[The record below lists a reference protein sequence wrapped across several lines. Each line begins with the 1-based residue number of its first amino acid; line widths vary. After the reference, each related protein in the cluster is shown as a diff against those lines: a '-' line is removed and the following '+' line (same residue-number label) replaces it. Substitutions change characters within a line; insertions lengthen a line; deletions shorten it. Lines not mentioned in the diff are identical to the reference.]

1 MNDKEQYKTY
11 LMLKLQQQISAGNSP
26 SEGSVVS
33 EDSQDKTIVKEATQL
48 RENYRQILDDIAQNA
63 HILYGSRTKDGMASL
78 VVEDIATFID
88 RARQYIEL
96 HNPYRSEQELLTRC
110 TAFDNETFAAH
121 WESLY
126 PYLQKRY
133 VMKELNL
140 SFYIDEF
147 PVVGMEEYTYLR
159 MEFLSDWE
167 SALLRKEIA
176 YELEILGRARK
187 QIERHIAERVKIF
200 YGCNYSSVELGLF
213 WGIQP
218 GMWQRKTFNL
228 LQMLSAV
235 CKRNPTIQI
244 LLDALGRGD
253 GRQQE
258 RQTQLE
264 EQSSS
269 RAMKFSHA
277 SRSDIDGIG
286 ESNRLDALLPTEIAL
301 LGDASLEQTFYKKYV
316 ERRLQT
322 FDFRSQTPVKV
333 QAEQLETTSLGPG
346 PYIVCLDTSGS
357 MSGIPEEVAKA
368 ICYGLVLRSRAEER
382 ACYLISYSI
391 DIEVLN
397 LSDWEQQ
404 QEQIVN
410 FLSYSFHGG
419 TDLEPALKEALR
431 MLQCDEYSLADVLVI
446 SDFEV
451 WDLSLETITA
461 INGVRERNTLFHSL
475 EFGWGGNNEVLAQF
489 DVCWY
494 YDHHTN
500 RIRQRKLGNRRIHF
514 EKE

>member
-1 MNDKEQYKTY
+1 
-11 LMLKLQQQISAGNSP
+11 MLKLKQQISAGKSS

-33 EDSQDKTIVKEATQL
+33 EDSWDETIAKEGTQF
-48 RENYRQILDDIAQNA
+48 RESYQQVLDDIAQNA
-63 HILYGSRTKDGMASL
+63 HILYGSRTIDGMASL
-78 VVEDIATFID
+78 VTEDIATLID
-88 RARQYIEL
+88 NVRQNIEL
-96 HNPYRSEQELLTRC
+96 HNPYRSEQDLLARC
-110 TAFDNETFAAH
+110 MAFDNGTFAAH
-121 WESLY
+121 WDLLY

-133 VMKELNL
+133 AVKELNL
-140 SFYIDEF
+140 PFYIDEF
-147 PVVGMEEYTYLR
+147 PVIGMEEYTYLR

-176 YELEILGRARK
+176 YELEILSRARR
-187 QIERHIAERVKIF
+187 QIEKHIAERIKIF
-200 YGCNYSSVELGLF
+200 YGCNYSPVELGLF

-218 GMWQRKTFNL
+218 EMWQQKTFNL

-244 LLDALGRGD
+244 LLDALGRG
-253 GRQQE
+253 GGKQQE

-264 EQSSS
+264 EQSFS
-269 RAMKFSHA
+269 RVMKFSHA
-277 SRSDIDGIG
+277 SRPDIDGIG

-333 QAEQLETTSLGPG
+333 QAEQSKTTPLGPG

-368 ICYGLVLRSRAEER
+368 ICYGLILRSCAEKR

-391 DIEVLN
+391 DVEVFN
-397 LSDWEQQ
+397 LADWEQQ

-419 TDLEPALKEALR
+419 TDLEPALKKALQ
-431 MLQCDEYSLADVLVI
+431 MLQNEDYILADVLVI

-451 WDLSLETITA
+451 RDLSLETITA
-461 INGVRERNTLFHSL
+461 INSVRERNTLFHSL
-475 EFGWGGNNEVLAQF
+475 EVGWGGNNVVLAQF
-489 DVCWY
+489 DACWY

-500 RIRQRKLGNRRIHF
+500 RIQRRK
-514 EKE
+514 

>member
-11 LMLKLQQQISAGNSP
+11 LMLKLKQQISADNSP

-33 EDSQDKTIVKEATQL
+33 EDSWDETIAKEGTQF
-48 RENYRQILDDIAQNA
+48 RESYRQVLDDIAQNV
-63 HILYGSRTKDGMASL
+63 HILYGSRTIDGMASL
-78 VVEDIATFID
+78 VTEDIATLID
-88 RARQYIEL
+88 NVRQNIEL
-96 HNPYRSEQELLTRC
+96 HNPYRSEQDLLARC
-110 TAFDNETFAAH
+110 MAFDNGTFAAH
-121 WESLY
+121 WDLLY

-133 VMKELNL
+133 AVKEVNL
-140 SFYIDEF
+140 PFYIDEF
-147 PVVGMEEYTYLR
+147 PVTGMEEYTYLR

-176 YELEILGRARK
+176 YELEILSRARR
-187 QIERHIAERVKIF
+187 QIEKHIAERIKIF
-200 YGCNYSSVELGLF
+200 YGCNYSPVELGFF

-218 GMWQRKTFNL
+218 GMWQQKTFNL

-244 LLDALGRGD
+244 LLDALGRG
-253 GRQQE
+253 GGKQQE

-264 EQSSS
+264 EQSFS
-269 RAMKFSHA
+269 RVMKFSHA
-277 SRSDIDGIG
+277 SRPDIDGIG

-322 FDFRSQTPVKV
+322 FDSRSQTPVKV
-333 QAEQLETTSLGPG
+333 QVEQSETTPLGPG

-357 MSGIPEEVAKA
+357 MSGIPEKVAKA
-368 ICYGLVLRSRAEER
+368 ICYGLILRSHAEKR

-397 LSDWEQQ
+397 LADWEQQ
-404 QEQIVN
+404 QDQIVN

-451 WDLSLETITA
+451 RDLSLETITA

-475 EFGWGGNNEVLAQF
+475 EIGWSGNNEVLAQF

-500 RIRQRKLGNRRIHF
+500 RIRQRKIG
-514 EKE
+514 K

>member
-11 LMLKLQQQISAGNSP
+11 LMLKLKQQISAGNSS
-26 SEGSVVS
+26 SEGSVVP
-33 EDSQDKTIVKEATQL
+33 EDSRDKTIEKEETQL
-48 RENYRQILDDIAQNA
+48 QESYRQVLDDIAQNT
-63 HILYGSRTKDGMASL
+63 HILYGSRTIDGMASL

-88 RARQYIEL
+88 SARQYIEL

-110 TAFDNETFAAH
+110 TAFDNGTFAAH
-121 WESLY
+121 WELLY

-133 VMKELNL
+133 TTVKDLNL
-140 SFYIDEF
+140 PFYIDEF
-147 PVVGMEEYTYLR
+147 PVIGMEEYTYLR

-167 SALLRKEIA
+167 SALLRKVIA

-187 QIERHIAERVKIF
+187 QIERYITERVKIF
-200 YGCNYSSVELGLF
+200 YGCNYSSVELELF

-244 LLDALGRGD
+244 LLDALGRGN
-253 GRQQE
+253 GQQQE
-258 RQTQLE
+258 RQIQLE
-264 EQSSS
+264 EQTSS
-269 RAMKFSHA
+269 RVMKFSHA

-301 LGDASLEQTFYKKYV
+301 LGDVSLEQTFYKKYV

-322 FDFRSQTPVKV
+322 FDFRSQTLVKV
-333 QAEQLETTSLGPG
+333 QAEQSETTPSGPG

-357 MSGIPEEVAKA
+357 MSGFPEKVAKA
-368 ICYGLVLRSRAEER
+368 ICYGLILRSRAEKR

-391 DIEVLN
+391 DIKVLN
-397 LSDWEQQ
+397 LADWEQQ

-419 TDLEPALKEALR
+419 TNLEPALKEALR
-431 MLQCDEYSLADVLVI
+431 MLQYDEYSLADVLVI
-446 SDFEV
+446 SDFEIR
-451 WDLSLETITA
+451 DLSLETITA
-461 INGVRERNTLFHSL
+461 INKVREHNTLFHSL
-475 EFGWGGNNEVLAQF
+475 EVGFGGNNEVLVQF
-489 DVCWY
+489 DVYWY

-500 RIRQRKLGNRRIHF
+500 RICKHP
-514 EKE
+514 

>member
-1 MNDKEQYKTY
+1 
-11 LMLKLQQQISAGNSP
+11 MLKLKQQISAGKSS

-33 EDSQDKTIVKEATQL
+33 EDSWDETIAKEGTQF
-48 RENYRQILDDIAQNA
+48 RESYRQVLDDIAQNA
-63 HILYGSRTKDGMASL
+63 HILYGSRTIDGMASL
-78 VVEDIATFID
+78 VTEDIATLID
-88 RARQYIEL
+88 NVRQNIEL
-96 HNPYRSEQELLTRC
+96 HNPYRSEQDLLARC
-110 TAFDNETFAAH
+110 MAFDNGTFAAH
-121 WESLY
+121 WDLLY

-133 VMKELNL
+133 AVKELNL
-140 SFYIDEF
+140 PFYIDEF
-147 PVVGMEEYTYLR
+147 PVIGMEEYTYLR

-176 YELEILGRARK
+176 YELEILSRARR
-187 QIERHIAERVKIF
+187 QIEKHIAERIKIF
-200 YGCNYSSVELGLF
+200 YGCNYSPVELGLF

-218 GMWQRKTFNL
+218 EMWQQKTFNL

-244 LLDALGRGD
+244 LLDALGRG
-253 GRQQE
+253 GGKQQE

-264 EQSSS
+264 EQPFS
-269 RAMKFSHA
+269 RVMKFSHA
-277 SRSDIDGIG
+277 SRPDIDGIG

-333 QAEQLETTSLGPG
+333 QAEQSKTTPLGPG

-368 ICYGLVLRSRAEER
+368 ICYGLILRSCAEKR

-391 DIEVLN
+391 DVEVFN
-397 LSDWEQQ
+397 LADWEQQ

-419 TDLEPALKEALR
+419 TDLEPALKKALQ
-431 MLQCDEYSLADVLVI
+431 MLQNEDYILADVLVI

-451 WDLSLETITA
+451 RDLSLETITA
-461 INGVRERNTLFHSL
+461 INSVRERNTLFHSL
-475 EFGWGGNNEVLAQF
+475 EVGWGGNNVVLAQF
-489 DVCWY
+489 DACWY

-500 RIRQRKLGNRRIHF
+500 RIQRRK
-514 EKE
+514 

>member
-1 MNDKEQYKTY
+1 
-11 LMLKLQQQISAGNSP
+11 MLKLKQQISAGKSS

-33 EDSQDKTIVKEATQL
+33 EDSWDETIAKEGTQF
-48 RENYRQILDDIAQNA
+48 RESYRQVLDDIAQNA
-63 HILYGSRTKDGMASL
+63 HILYGSRTIDGMASL
-78 VVEDIATFID
+78 VTEDIATLID
-88 RARQYIEL
+88 NVRQNIEL
-96 HNPYRSEQELLTRC
+96 HNPYRSEQDLLARC
-110 TAFDNETFAAH
+110 MAFDNGTFAAH
-121 WESLY
+121 WDLLY

-133 VMKELNL
+133 AVKELNL
-140 SFYIDEF
+140 PFYIDEF
-147 PVVGMEEYTYLR
+147 PVIGMEEYTYLR

-176 YELEILGRARK
+176 YELEILSRARR
-187 QIERHIAERVKIF
+187 QIEKHIAERIKIF
-200 YGCNYSSVELGLF
+200 YGCNYSPVELGLF

-218 GMWQRKTFNL
+218 EMWQQKTFNL

-244 LLDALGRGD
+244 LLDALGRG
-253 GRQQE
+253 GGKQQE

-264 EQSSS
+264 EQSFS
-269 RAMKFSHA
+269 RVMKFSHA
-277 SRSDIDGIG
+277 SRPDIDGIG

-333 QAEQLETTSLGPG
+333 QAEQSKTTPLGPG

-368 ICYGLVLRSRAEER
+368 ICYGLILRSCAEKR

-391 DIEVLN
+391 DVEVFN
-397 LSDWEQQ
+397 LADWEQQ

-419 TDLEPALKEALR
+419 TDLEPALKKALQ
-431 MLQCDEYSLADVLVI
+431 MLQNEDYILADVLVI

-451 WDLSLETITA
+451 RDLSLETITA
-461 INGVRERNTLFHSL
+461 INSVRERNTLFHSL
-475 EFGWGGNNEVLAQF
+475 EVGWGGNNVVLAQF
-489 DVCWY
+489 DACWY

-500 RIRQRKLGNRRIHF
+500 RIQQRK
-514 EKE
+514 

>member
-1 MNDKEQYKTY
+1 
-11 LMLKLQQQISAGNSP
+11 MLKLKQQISAGKSS

-33 EDSQDKTIVKEATQL
+33 EDSWDETIAKEGTQF
-48 RENYRQILDDIAQNA
+48 RESYRQVLDDIAQNV
-63 HILYGSRTKDGMASL
+63 HILYGSRTIDGMASL
-78 VVEDIATFID
+78 VTEDIATLID
-88 RARQYIEL
+88 NVRQNIEL
-96 HNPYRSEQELLTRC
+96 HNPYRSEQDLLARC
-110 TAFDNETFAAH
+110 MAFDNGTFAAH
-121 WESLY
+121 WDLLY

-133 VMKELNL
+133 AVKEVNL
-140 SFYIDEF
+140 PFYIDEF
-147 PVVGMEEYTYLR
+147 PVTGMEEYTYLR

-176 YELEILGRARK
+176 YELEILSRARR
-187 QIERHIAERVKIF
+187 QIEKHIAERIKIF
-200 YGCNYSSVELGLF
+200 YGCNYSPVELGLF

-218 GMWQRKTFNL
+218 GMWQQKTFNL

-244 LLDALGRGD
+244 LLDALGRG
-253 GRQQE
+253 GGKQQE

-264 EQSSS
+264 EQSFS
-269 RAMKFSHA
+269 RVMKFSHA
-277 SRSDIDGIG
+277 SRPDIDGIG

-333 QAEQLETTSLGPG
+333 QAEQSKTTPLGPG

-368 ICYGLVLRSRAEER
+368 ICYGLILRSRAEKR

-397 LSDWEQQ
+397 LADWEQQ
-404 QEQIVN
+404 QDQIVN

-451 WDLSLETITA
+451 RDLSLETITA

-475 EFGWGGNNEVLAQF
+475 EIGWSGNNEVLAQF

-500 RIRQRKLGNRRIHF
+500 RIRQRKIG
-514 EKE
+514 K

>member
-1 MNDKEQYKTY
+1 
-11 LMLKLQQQISAGNSP
+11 MLKLKQQISAGKSS

-33 EDSQDKTIVKEATQL
+33 EDSRDETTAKEGTQL
-48 RENYRQILDDIAQNA
+48 RGSYRQVLDGIAQNA
-63 HILYGSRTKDGMASL
+63 HILYGSKIIDGMASL

-88 RARQYIEL
+88 SARQYIEL
-96 HNPYRSEQELLTRC
+96 HNPYCSEQDLLTRC

-121 WESLY
+121 WDLLY
-126 PYLQKRY
+126 PYLQERY
-133 VMKELNL
+133 AVKELNL
-140 SFYIDEF
+140 PFYIDEF
-147 PVVGMEEYTYLR
+147 PVIDMEEYTYLR

-187 QIERHIAERVKIF
+187 QIEKHVAERVKIF

-218 GMWQRKTFNL
+218 GMWQQKTFNL

-235 CKRNPTIQI
+235 CKRNPTIHI
-244 LLDALGRGD
+244 LLNALGRGD
-253 GRQQE
+253 GKQQE
-258 RQTQLE
+258 RRIQLE

-269 RAMKFSHA
+269 QAMKFSHA
-277 SRSDIDGIG
+277 SHSDIDGIG
-286 ESNRLDALLPTEIAL
+286 ESNRLNALLPSEIAL
-301 LGDASLEQTFYKKYV
+301 LGNAALEQTFYKKYV

-322 FDFRSQTPVKV
+322 FDFRMQTPVKV
-333 QAEQLETTSLGPG
+333 HTERSEPTPVGPG

-368 ICYGLVLRSRAEER
+368 ICYGLMLRSRTEKR

-397 LSDWEQQ
+397 LADWKQQ

-431 MLQCDEYSLADVLVI
+431 MLQTEDYILADVLVI

-451 WDLSLETITA
+451 RDLSLETITA
-461 INGVRERNTLFHSL
+461 INSVREHNTLFHSL
-475 EFGWGGNNEVLAQF
+475 EVGWDGNNEVLAQF

-500 RIRQRKLGNRRIHF
+500 RIQRRK
-514 EKE
+514 

>member
-11 LMLKLQQQISAGNSP
+11 LMLKLKQQISAGNSP
-26 SEGSVVS
+26 SGGSVVS

-63 HILYGSRTKDGMASL
+63 HILYGSRTIEGMASL

-88 RARQYIEL
+88 SARQYIEL
-96 HNPYRSEQELLTRC
+96 HNPYRSEQELLTPEIRK
-110 TAFDNETFAAH
+110 ALEGD
-121 WESLY
+121 
-126 PYLQKRY
+126 LQNIKAY
-133 VMKELNL
+133 VLGDTVKELNL
-140 SFYIDEF
+140 PFYIDEF
-147 PVVGMEEYTYLR
+147 LIIGMEEYTYLR

-167 SALLRKEIA
+167 SALLRKVIA

-187 QIERHIAERVKIF
+187 QIERHIAERIKLF
-200 YGCNYSSVELGLF
+200 YGCNYSSMELGLF

-244 LLDALGRGD
+244 LLDALGRGS

-258 RQTQLE
+258 RQIRLE
-264 EQSSS
+264 EQTSS
-269 RAMKFSHA
+269 RVMKFSHA
-277 SRSDIDGIG
+277 SRPDIDGIA
-286 ESNRLDALLPTEIAL
+286 ESNRLNALLPTEIAL
-301 LGDASLEQTFYKKYV
+301 LGDSSLEQTFYKKYV

-322 FDFRSQTPVKV
+322 FDSRSQTPVKV
-333 QAEQLETTSLGPG
+333 QVEQSETTPLGPG

-357 MSGIPEEVAKA
+357 MSGIPEKVAKA
-368 ICYGLVLRSRAEER
+368 ICYGLILRSRAEKR

-397 LSDWEQQ
+397 LADWEQQ
-404 QEQIVN
+404 QDQIVN

-419 TDLEPALKEALR
+419 TDLELALKEALR

-451 WDLSLETITA
+451 RDLSLETITA
-461 INGVRERNTLFHSL
+461 INRVRERNTRFHSL
-475 EFGWGGNNEVLAQF
+475 EIGWSGNNEVLAQF
-489 DVCWY
+489 DFCWH
-494 YDHHTN
+494 YDHNTN
-500 RIRQRKLGNRRIHF
+500 RIHLRKS
-514 EKE
+514 